1 MDINL
6 QNIQWNC
13 VSFNQLNTVELYQ
26 ILDLRNRVFVI
37 EQNCVYLDTDG
48 KDLKSLHLI
57 GSIDGKIIVYARLLP
72 PGVSYQESSIGRVV
86 SDPEYRGKGLGKL
99 LMEKAISYNN
109 VHFGSVGIRIS
120 AQCYLENFY
129 RAFGFEPKGE
139 TYLEDGIPHVEM
151 LRN

>member
-1 MDINL
+1 MDINM

-13 VSFNQLNTVELYQ
+13 LSFNLLTTVELYQ

-37 EQNCVYLDTDG
+37 EQNCVYQDTDG

-72 PGVSYQESSIGRVV
+72 PGFSYHESSIGRVV

-99 LMEKAISYNN
+99 LMEKAISYNH
-109 VHFGSVGIRIS
+109 VHFGSDGIRIS

-129 RAFGFEPKGE
+129 RAFGFEPIGE

-151 LRN
+151 LRK